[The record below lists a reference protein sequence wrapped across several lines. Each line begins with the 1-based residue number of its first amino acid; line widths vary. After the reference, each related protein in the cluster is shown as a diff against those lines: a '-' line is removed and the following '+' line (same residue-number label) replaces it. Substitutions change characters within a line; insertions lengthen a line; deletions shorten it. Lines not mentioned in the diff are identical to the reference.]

1 MQITLSSTTS
11 SAVSNA
17 SQGQASLPK
26 EGGFSSLLF
35 GSVQQSSQNADTVN
49 QANQNTED
57 DLSALLAVLLK
68 PADESNAL
76 GTFVDEKTELV
87 NMAEELVE
95 KGEMPSLQELAVLL
109 QTDVETLKQSLQSLL
124 HSLKGSKEAL
134 ELENKATNSS
144 EPEEAQ
150 ALPAADLAAL
160 IGQITET
167 PLPLLKE
174 ADKPLVVTAVRAAQ
188 LINYFAEHLTK
199 PDQRFQPLQTALKNA
214 EVLLNQH
221 TNNSSLLNIMKNGI
235 QLPVNAADSLSQQG
249 SNNPLPY
256 ITQNG
261 MHAISFSQKNTAQS
275 SLQHAFAHY
284 SHAQEI
290 EVSNTASLKP
300 TVQIA
305 ESGNPFLHQLSK
317 AEQFVMNVKTNP
329 GPMNMEQFIEK
340 FTQVLSNSN
349 MMKMPNGTKMLI
361 KLYPEQLGSLRIELL
376 QQNGVMT
383 AKILSSTQTVKEL
396 LEQNAHQLK
405 HAFSQQSVTVDKIDI
420 VSPETKQQLFDRG
433 TPQQRQQEQKQ
444 PDRESSEANDKNKSS
459 TFEEALQNVE
469 LEV

>member
-11 SAVSNA
+11 SAASNA
-17 SQGQASLPK
+17 PQGQASLPK
-26 EGGFSSLLF
+26 EGRFSNLLF
-35 GSVQQSSQNADTVN
+35 GSVQQSSQNTATVN

-57 DLSALLAVLLK
+57 DLSALLAALLK
-68 PADESNAL
+68 PAGESNAI

-109 QTDVETLKQSLQSLL
+109 QTDVETLQQSLQSLL

-134 ELENKATNSS
+134 ELESKAS
-144 EPEEAQ
+144 EPEEVQ
-150 ALPAADLAAL
+150 ALPAAELAAL
-160 IGQITET
+160 IGQITEI

-188 LINYFAEHLTK
+188 LINYFVEQCTK
-199 PDQRFQPLQTALKNA
+199 PDQRFQPLQIALKNA
-214 EVLLNQH
+214 AALLNQQAS
-221 TNNSSLLNIMKNGI
+221 NNSSSYTILNGI
-235 QLPVNAADSLSQQG
+235 QAMSSSQT
-249 SNNPLPY
+249 S
-256 ITQNG
+256 IV
-261 MHAISFSQKNTAQS
+261 QS
-275 SLQHAFAHY
+275 SLQTAFAHY
-284 SHAQEI
+284 SHALETEESSVNKTI
-290 EVSNTASLKP
+290 SLKP
-300 TVQIA
+300 SVQIA
-305 ESGNPFLHQLSK
+305 DSGNPFLHQLSK
-317 AEQFVMNVKTNP
+317 VEQFVMSVKTNP
-329 GPMNMEQFIEK
+329 KPMNMEQFIEK
-340 FTQVLSNSN
+340 FTQVLGNSN
-349 MMKMPNGTKMLI
+349 MMKMSNGTKMLI

-405 HAFSQQSVTVDKIDI
+405 HAFNQQSVTVDKIDI
-420 VSPETKQQLFDRG
+420 ISPETKQQLFDRG

-444 PDRESSEANDKNKSS
+444 SDRESNDSNDKNKSS
-459 TFEEALQNVE
+459 SFEEALQNVE